1 MKNGFLWNHGEM
13 TNQLLVTLGGR
24 VECTQFGGISF
35 EIELSTAQLTIWLQ
49 VSTWQRPKNKLY
61 RIYQY

>member
-1 MKNGFLWNHGEM
+1 MKKGFLWNHGEM

-35 EIELSTAQLTIWLQ
+35 EIELSTAKSTAKLA
-49 VSTWQRPKNKLY
+49 VSRWIRLDCAG
-61 RIYQY
+61 